1 MTDDAPPSR
10 ERDRRGEVLPDGVRL
25 GAQIAY
31 GGMGALYRAKTAKA
45 QEIAVKIMHRA
56 LLEAPAVRERFLR
69 EGRITSDL
77 RHPGIPRVYAVH
89 ELPDGTVALEMELL
103 RGETM
108 HQRLERRGYLAPQE
122 VLVVADLVLAVL
134 EAAHAKGVVH
144 RDVKPDNVF
153 LTVEGELKVL
163 DFGIARARE
172 AGFQGLT
179 IAGLALGTPGFM
191 APEQANGRWHEV
203 DARTDLWAL
212 GATMYTA
219 LAGEP
224 PSSPAKPIG
233 EVVGGLKKPVRE
245 LIDKALAVKRD
256 DRFPDASAMRQ
267 AVLDAWRA
275 TAGKTSMQEVWTHLR
290 SDIVVANPALASA
303 EIDAAEI
310 AITGTTDA
318 PAPSRRRRIA
328 LALAIAAA
336 LAAALAIVTY
346 ALS

>member
-1 MTDDAPPSR
+1 
-10 ERDRRGEVLPDGVRL
+10 
-25 GAQIAY
+25 
-31 GGMGALYRAKTAKA
+31 
-45 QEIAVKIMHRA
+45 
-56 LLEAPAVRERFLR
+56 
-69 EGRITSDL
+69 
-77 RHPGIPRVYAVH
+77 
-89 ELPDGTVALEMELL
+89 
-103 RGETM
+103 
-108 HQRLERRGYLAPQE
+108 
-122 VLVVADLVLAVL
+122 
-134 EAAHAKGVVH
+134 
-144 RDVKPDNVF
+144 
-153 LTVEGELKVL
+153 
-163 DFGIARARE
+163 
-172 AGFQGLT
+172 
-179 IAGLALGTPGFM
+179 M